1 MKYGLFFTLL
11 LLPVFQLVTFAH
23 SAPEAYASLTV
34 SSSIKHSLFPNPFTD
49 NFSIESEDADLKL
62 EVFSLGGA
70 KIPATIYKHHHDG
83 LIRYETGT
91 ELSQGLYLVRLYT
104 EGEAFFQKMI
114 KID

>member
-1 MKYGLFFTLL
+1 MKYCLFFTLL

-23 SAPEAYASLTV
+23 SAPEAHPSLPV
-34 SSSIKHSLFPNPFTD
+34 RHSLFPNPFTD
-49 NFSIESEDADLKL
+49 NFAIESADADLKL

-70 KIPATIYKHHHDG
+70 KIPATIYKYHHDG
-83 LIRYETGT
+83 LIRYETGR
-91 ELSQGLYLVRLYT
+91 ELHRGLYLVRLYT